1 MQRVCRAWVAP
12 YLSHS
17 PKLAWKRPHSNSI
30 NSIVGFRYWS
40 TRAAEPYRPVAFYS
54 LRPWPQS
61 TVSRL
66 QSRIKDQLQRFN
78 VVGRIYLA
86 SDRGIGGINAQLC
99 VPVCHIE
106 AVQTFFDTLPE
117 FKGATLEYNHGM
129 EDTDQPIFQ
138 RLKIMQKPNL
148 VAVPDTLKADILS
161 KAPKHLTP
169 EQWHRDLSTCS
180 NDTLL
185 IDMRNHYEYDVGR
198 FNNATRMNVDTF
210 RESLEVLDELVKGK
224 DRNEA
229 IYMYCTG
236 GIRCSVAGAYISDKG
251 YSNVN
256 MVSIVNIP
264 TPSRRDRLI
273 LLFFQLKGGIT
284 NYGHFVRNNKVK
296 DSLFRGSNFTFD
308 GRRGERITDD
318 VLAHC
323 HQCGAPCDVL
333 SNCANNFCHLLFIQC
348 PACQKKHEKLCSSEC
363 RDVVNGHKEWNHP
376 YDYRSQ
382 IRPPLRQKL

>member
-1 MQRVCRAWVAP
+1 MQRACRAWVAP
-12 YLSHS
+12 YFNRS
-17 PKLAWKRPHSNSI
+17 PKLVWKQRSLYNT
-30 NSIVGFRYWS
+30 VGFRYLS
-40 TRAAEPYRPVAFYS
+40 TTPAEPYRPVAFYS
-54 LRPWPQS
+54 LLQWPQS

-66 QSRIKDQLQRFN
+66 QFTIKDRLQKFS

-129 EDTDQPIFQ
+129 DDTDQPIFQ
-138 RLKIMQKPNL
+138 KLKIMQKPNL
-148 VAVPDTLKADILS
+148 VAVPDTLRADILS

-169 EQWHRDLSTCS
+169 EQWHRDLSRCS

-198 FNNATRMNVDTF
+198 FNNATKMNVDTF
-210 RESLEVLDELVKGK
+210 RESLEVLDKLVEGK
-224 DRNEA
+224 DKNEA

-256 MVSIVNIP
+256 M
-264 TPSRRDRLI
+264 
-273 LLFFQLKGGIT
+273 LKGGIT
-284 NYGHFVRNNKVK
+284 NYGHFVRKNKVK

-333 SNCANNFCHLLFIQC
+333 SNCANNLCHLLFIQC
-348 PACQKKHEKLCSSEC
+348 SSCRKKHEKLCSSEC
-363 RDVVNGHKEWNHP
+363 RDVVNGHKKWDHP

-382 IRPPLRQKL
+382 IRPPMQLKL